1 MGMIKI
7 VIVVFVILVLL
18 YLIIQAF
25 SKSNNLTT
33 MADGKALQTITA
45 DSLKNTNNSSN
56 FTYSMWFYVDD
67 WNYMFGNTKTVLSR
81 NGGPD
86 VLLGKEPNTLTVN
99 VAYFSTG
106 ENAGVVPAGPNTSD
120 CTKNAAN
127 ATACQACNNGF
138 SCACAN
144 CDPVL
149 YAATYDTSV
158 TPPKIKTLT
167 PPCTTGSGNPPGTA
181 GKGRATGPM
190 SSCMIDNVPIQS
202 WVNIIIS
209 LYGST
214 LDTYLN
220 GKLVR
225 TCVLPGVPNIDNTS
239 DILVSPYGGFSG
251 WTSKF
256 QYWPNATNP
265 QQAYN
270 IYKDGFGG
278 SILGNLLNKYRLQ
291 FSLIQDNATVGS
303 FQL

>member
-1 MGMIKI
+1 M
-7 VIVVFVILVLL
+7 
-18 YLIIQAF
+18 
-25 SKSNNLTT
+25 
-33 MADGKALQTITA
+33 
-45 DSLKNTNNSSN
+45 
-56 FTYSMWFYVDD
+56 
-67 WNYMFGNTKTVLSR
+67 
-81 NGGPD
+81 
-86 VLLGKEPNTLTVN
+86 
-99 VAYFSTG
+99 
-106 ENAGVVPAGPNTSD
+106 
-120 CTKNAAN
+120 
-127 ATACQACNNGF
+127 
-138 SCACAN
+138 
-144 CDPVL
+144 
-149 YAATYDTSV
+149 
-158 TPPKIKTLT
+158 
-167 PPCTTGSGNPPGTA
+167 
-181 GKGRATGPM
+181 
-190 SSCMIDNVPIQS
+190 
-202 WVNIIIS
+202 NIIIS